1 MITLPT
7 VAGAGRRGS
16 VGWRRE
22 TRGRGGRGCRGG
34 GGTAGGRTC
43 ARGLSAPAPGR
54 FRTTFVLPGV
64 ESFAHGRVRQR
75 GRRHGR
81 GLVAERGHH
90 GERRG
95 VSRVHA
101 AQPGVSWGLLQ
112 HEAVN
117 CGLRAVIG
125 WAGAGRDQ

>member
-1 MITLPT
+1 MPT

-16 VGWRRE
+16 VGRRRE

-95 VSRVHA
+95 VAGVDA

-112 HEAVN
+112 IPAWLIVG
-117 CGLRAVIG
+117 CGL
-125 WAGAGRDQ
+125 